1 MAKVVRKVALS
12 NAQFVKSCKCN
23 TQNVQLAGNS
33 PASGCTTVPR
43 HARSETGVV
52 IDQNVRPRGPTPWD
66 WGAGTRE
73 ERQASFRRVK
83 QQVRER
89 QQRRERPGLDESA
102 PSYNNSSSSD
112 KDPDYQREPWDS
124 YMTYSNNE
132 TPPPAHGEARPTQT
146 NGSDQ
151 NHMKYLDTEA
161 PPQLHTTG
169 HLGMTTQL
177 PDSEAAVHDT
187 DDERLDEKRCLL
199 CGYKE
204 FENLCE
210 DCYVPWLPEWAH
222 ALVDVPP
229 HLLLGNR
236 LLCRGQFVCLQCVSE
251 EECGLIA
258 QPQFNDKQTKQLNAI
273 EARAA
278 RLGGFPDEEIVEVAM
293 TVDWTMPS
301 NEVCKLCGKPMIK
314 QANGTAHTATTL
326 PQGATSHQVLDETNA
341 QTDDDSE
348 GPITLTVEKMWS
360 GEEWAAIAAR
370 AQQTQTAMSSDIA
383 SVAVNAEPC

>member
-112 KDPDYQREPWDS
+112 
-124 YMTYSNNE
+124 
-132 TPPPAHGEARPTQT
+132 
-146 NGSDQ
+146 
-151 NHMKYLDTEA
+151 
-161 PPQLHTTG
+161 
-169 HLGMTTQL
+169 
-177 PDSEAAVHDT
+177 
-187 DDERLDEKRCLL
+187 ERLDEKRCLL

-204 FENLCE
+204 FQNLCE